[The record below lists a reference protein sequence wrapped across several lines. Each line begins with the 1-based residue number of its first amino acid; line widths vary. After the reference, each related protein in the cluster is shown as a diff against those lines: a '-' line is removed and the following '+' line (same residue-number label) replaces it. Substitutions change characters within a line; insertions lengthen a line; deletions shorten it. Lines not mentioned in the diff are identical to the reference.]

1 MAKPPPSYTSVKLAP
16 QATARVEPAKDVP
29 SPVAI
34 DASSTAPAAL
44 PQLPGSSPRTGKRR
58 PMEEK
63 ADPTVLYLHPEGKMA
78 LKRYALDRGSKVR
91 VHDLLLEAVEQ
102 WARSKGLDVPFRV
115 PSQRPPKSS

>member
-1 MAKPPPSYTSVKLAP
+1 MAKPPPSYTTVKLTPAVTAKVAP
-16 QATARVEPAKDVP
+16 LEEAPSKEADVASTMPVPPAQAGGL
-29 SPVAI
+29 
-34 DASSTAPAAL
+34 AL
-44 PQLPGSSPRTGKRR
+44 RSGKRR

-91 VHDLLLEAVEQ
+91 VHDLLLEAIEQ

-115 PSQRPPKSS
+115 PSQRAPKVP